1 MLSGCWCLGE
11 GDGDSLHGFYC
22 VQKTNLN
29 TYHTLLPAVKEDKRE
44 KNLRSH
50 RNWERK
56 LLYCCVL
63 NPYLAVERIQNVCFG
78 NGRLVLRF
86 GLKVTGS
93 SPQLPLIST
102 HHVRFEFNVCYR
114 TLTQWRQSQCG
125 NVFLILGTSSYS
137 EPISCWDDQKSRRRA

>member
-1 MLSGCWCLGE
+1 M
-11 GDGDSLHGFYC
+11 
-22 VQKTNLN
+22 QKTDLN
-29 TYHTLLPAVKEDKRE
+29 TYHTLLPAVKEDKCE

-102 HHVRFEFNVCYR
+102 CHVRLEFNVYYR
-114 TLTQWRQSQCG
+114 TISSMK
-125 NVFLILGTSSYS
+125 LGPSHSGGRVGVEMFSLY
-137 EPISCWDDQKSRRRA
+137 